1 MNKKPT
7 KCCHPNCFKCPYEDC
22 RYENPARIAGYY
34 RRGERDRQNR
44 YRAIKKALSGTPTME
59 ERMIEKQNKIY
70 DFVLNF
76 TKKNLYP
83 PTTTEIQKALGIS
96 GNAEVTMDLKRLH
109 ERGLLT
115 VDKGARA
122 IRLNGFKIVEIS

>member
-1 MNKKPT
+1 M
-7 KCCHPNCFKCPYEDC
+7 
-22 RYENPARIAGYY
+22 AGYY

-44 YRAIKKALSGTPTME
+44 YRAIKKALSGTPTTE
-59 ERMIEKQNKIY
+59 ERMLEKQNKIY
-70 DFVLNF
+70 DFVVAY
-76 TKKNLYP
+76 TRSNLYP

-96 GNAEVTMDLKRLH
+96 GNAEVTRDLKRLH

-122 IRLNGFKIVEIS
+122 IKITGYELVKI